1 MRFTWRCARW
11 PRSIPV
17 LVAHNAALV
26 LLAVC
31 VGWHASSARNLQ
43 LAVRLDN
50 AAHDTAGNIRRQ
62 ALHIL
67 SGNLRVVAA
76 LLAGTCTLGAALL
89 AGTCTLGLFTLLE
102 LLWNAVGLGIGLSAL
117 ARGTPDAIP
126 LVIRYVPL
134 EFSAFVLAASAAE
147 HLSFM
152 VLRCLAAGEA
162 PQFISVTAALAA
174 ALGMLVAAAII
185 EANVTQFVA
194 ALTG

>member
-67 SGNLRVVAA
+67 SGNLRVV
-76 LLAGTCTLGAALL
+76 AALL